1 MHSNQWMQDI
11 RLVKIKSGVKQG
23 CLISGFL
30 SLLAMDWIMRKT
42 VADKKR
48 RIQWNLTTVWDDLD
62 FFNNTALLSSKFD
75 DLCDKTGIF
84 M

>member
-1 MHSNQWMQDI
+1 
-11 RLVKIKSGVKQG
+11 
-23 CLISGFL
+23 
-30 SLLAMDWIMRKT
+30 MRKT

-75 DLCDKTGIF
+75 DLCDKTRIF

>member
-1 MHSNQWMQDI
+1 
-11 RLVKIKSGVKQG
+11 
-23 CLISGFL
+23 
-30 SLLAMDWIMRKT
+30 MRKT

-75 DLCDKTGIF
+75 DLCDKTGRF